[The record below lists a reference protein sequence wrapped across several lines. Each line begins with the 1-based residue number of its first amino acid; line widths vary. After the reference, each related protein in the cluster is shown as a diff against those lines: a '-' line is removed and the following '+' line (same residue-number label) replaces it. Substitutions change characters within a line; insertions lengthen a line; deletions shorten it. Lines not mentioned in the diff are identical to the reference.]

1 MNFRLTEEDM
11 KRLSEDFPHAERFLV
26 AANLRFELKELTGIK
41 GKNAWQ
47 RARVAELVK
56 LMSTKYGEK

>member
-1 MNFRLTEEDM
+1 MNFRLLPEDLL
-11 KRLSEDFPHAERFLV
+11 RLSEDFPQAESFLI
-26 AANLRFELKELTGIK
+26 AAHLRFELKELTGIK